1 MKNLK
6 LILICTLFVIGCD
19 ETDELDNI
27 VDVDGGDE
35 CESDNNLLNGTF
47 QFTDF
52 VMFDGETCDGEGAT
66 GICPADESVTDEN
79 ACEAIC
85 MNTYTYEVIE
95 ASDQMECET
104 SGGMWYGWM
113 SYLDTLASEDGTNP
127 FIIISDD
134 GSFTNPDCGLGTYS
148 IDSTGTNITIYETEC
163 EDQDGNEFDDIL
175 TEADC
180 DSIGGDWD
188 VEMIYGTYDDCE
200 MTIEFSDSAGCYDC
214 DGCNDDGSDSVGS
227 DECDAVTTM
236 EECDN
241 LCGYW
246 EEAYC
251 QRMVLTYDPNH
262 DGICIE
268 PDDDEC
274 EFDEDC
280 EDGQIC
286 DDGECVYYE
295 DGGDECESDE
305 DCEDGQI
312 CDDGECIYYE
322 IDDIPLSEDGMIEGS
337 FQFTG
342 VTIYENVE
350 CSGTAITS
358 ICDTGDGDI
367 GEISEAQCD
376 SLGGSMLPLINL
388 FTNGDPTCAP
398 YVIFGSDGTFINP
411 ECETHSYTID
421 STYAV
426 QIDESECEDQDG
438 NDIENISSQAECDSI
453 GGNWD
458 PSLLDGILNIVDSSV
473 IVNDSDQGGCDNDE
487 YVNENDCNEAG
498 YDWENPE
505 CLQFTLTYAP
515 DHDGTC
521 TGEDLC
527 DDGSDECESD
537 DDCMFSESYND
548 ENSNGQYDEGESF
561 NDENGN
567 GQYDYGEECIDGECI
582 GQSSIMFFGK
592 KVNVK

>member
-6 LILICTLFVIGCD
+6 LILICMLFVIGCD

-27 VDVDGGDE
+27 VDG
-35 CESDNNLLNGTF
+35 
-47 QFTDF
+47 
-52 VMFDGETCDGEGAT
+52 
-66 GICPADESVTDEN
+66 
-79 ACEAIC
+79 
-85 MNTYTYEVIE
+85 
-95 ASDQMECET
+95 
-104 SGGMWYGWM
+104 
-113 SYLDTLASEDGTNP
+113 
-127 FIIISDD
+127 
-134 GSFTNPDCGLGTYS
+134 
-148 IDSTGTNITIYETEC
+148 
-163 EDQDGNEFDDIL
+163 
-175 TEADC
+175 
-180 DSIGGDWD
+180 
-188 VEMIYGTYDDCE
+188 
-200 MTIEFSDSAGCYDC
+200 
-214 DGCNDDGSDSVGS
+214 
-227 DECDAVTTM
+227 
-236 EECDN
+236 
-241 LCGYW
+241 
-246 EEAYC
+246 
-251 QRMVLTYDPNH
+251 
-262 DGICIE
+262 
-268 PDDDEC
+268 
-274 EFDEDC
+274 
-280 EDGQIC
+280 
-286 DDGECVYYE
+286 
-295 DGGDECESDE
+295 
-305 DCEDGQI
+305 
-312 CDDGECIYYE
+312 

-358 ICDTGDGDI
+358 SCDTGDGDI

-473 IVNDSDQGGCDNDE
+473 IINGSDQGGCDNDE

-505 CLQFTLTYAP
+505 CLQYTLTYAP

-527 DDGSDECESD
+527 DDGSDECESDEDCEDGQICDDGECVYYEDGGDECESDEDCEDGQICDDGECIYYEDGGDECESDNNLLNGTFQFTDFVMFDGETCDGEGATGICPADESVTDENACEAICMNIYTYEVIEASDQMECETSGGMWYGWMSYLDILASEDGTNPYIILSDDGSFTNPDCGLGTYSIDSTGTNITIYETECEDQDGNEFDDILTEADCDSIGGDWDVEMIYGSYEGCEMTIEFSDSAGCYDCDGCNDDGSDSVSSEECDAVTTMEECDNLCGYWEEAYCQRMVLTYDPNHDGICIEPDDDECESD

-567 GQYDYGEECIDGECI
+567 GQYDYGEECIDGECV

>member
-6 LILICTLFVIGCD
+6 LILICMLFVIGCD

-27 VDVDGGDE
+27 IDGIDDIPLSEDGMLEGSFQFTGVIIYENTECSGTAITSVCNVGDGDIGEISESVCDSLGGSMIPLIDLFTDGDPTCAPYLIFGNDGSFINPDCDTHSYTIDSTFAVQIDESECEDQDGNDIENITTQAACDSIGGNWDSEILNGFLNTLDGSVVINGIDEGGCDNDDYVNENDCYDAGYDWEDSGCYQYTLTYAPGHDGTCTGEDPCDDGSSGCESDDDCEDGEECSDGECVYNEDGGDGCESDDDCEDGQICEDGECIYYEAGGDE

-52 VMFDGETCDGEGAT
+52 VMFEGESCDGVGIT
-66 GICPADESVTDEN
+66 GICPSDESVTDEN
-79 ACEAIC
+79 ACEAVC
-85 MNTYTYEVIE
+85 MNLYTYEIID
-95 ASDQMECET
+95 ASDQSECENA
-104 SGGMWYGWM
+104 GGMWWGWM
-113 SYLDTLASEDGTNP
+113 SYLDILETEDGRTP

-188 VEMIYGTYDDCE
+188 VEMIYGSYEGCE

-214 DGCNDDGSDSVGS
+214 DGCNDDGSDSVS
-227 DECDAVTTM
+227 SEECDAVTTM

-268 PDDDEC
+268 SDD
-274 EFDEDC
+274 
-280 EDGQIC
+280 
-286 DDGECVYYE
+286 
-295 DGGDECESDE
+295 
-305 DCEDGQI
+305 
-312 CDDGECIYYE
+312 
-322 IDDIPLSEDGMIEGS
+322 
-337 FQFTG
+337 
-342 VTIYENVE
+342 
-350 CSGTAITS
+350 
-358 ICDTGDGDI
+358 
-367 GEISEAQCD
+367 
-376 SLGGSMLPLINL
+376 
-388 FTNGDPTCAP
+388 
-398 YVIFGSDGTFINP
+398 
-411 ECETHSYTID
+411 
-421 STYAV
+421 
-426 QIDESECEDQDG
+426 
-438 NDIENISSQAECDSI
+438 
-453 GGNWD
+453 
-458 PSLLDGILNIVDSSV
+458 
-473 IVNDSDQGGCDNDE
+473 
-487 YVNENDCNEAG
+487 
-498 YDWENPE
+498 
-505 CLQFTLTYAP
+505 
-515 DHDGTC
+515 
-521 TGEDLC
+521 
-527 DDGSDECESD
+527 DECESD

-567 GQYDYGEECIDGECI
+567 GQYDLGEECIDGECV
-582 GQSSIMFFGK
+582 GQSSIMLFGK
-592 KVNVK
+592 RVNIK